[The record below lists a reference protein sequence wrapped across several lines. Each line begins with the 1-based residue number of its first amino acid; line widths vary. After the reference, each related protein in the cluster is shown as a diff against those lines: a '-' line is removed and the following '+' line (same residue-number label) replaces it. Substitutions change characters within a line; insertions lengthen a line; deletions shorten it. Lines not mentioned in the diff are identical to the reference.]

1 MLHSLEEAVEL
12 LLEVVRLAPNA
23 ADPYR
28 TLGNIYEVR
37 GDHRKALHF
46 FMIAAHLPPKVL
58 RRLSRGAS
66 RCSINICLYAEPF
79 AAQLGTA
86 FFVHSWNFLNVLGP
100 VRSGD
105 FAVRP

>member
-1 MLHSLEEAVEL
+1 MEL

-28 TLGNIYEVR
+28 TLGNIYEVK

-58 RRLSRGAS
+58 PRQLRRVPLDA
-66 RCSINICLYAEPF
+66 RCPF
-79 AAQLGTA
+79 ACRLPTCCTICDAA
-86 FFVHSWNFLNVLGP
+86 
-100 VRSGD
+100 
-105 FAVRP
+105 